1 MSREN
6 VEFVRAALGGQKFD
20 MQAMFGGNA
29 PPPDIDLGMLA
40 DDVEIVF
47 RPQLD
52 AQTYYGVDGLAEGWR
67 EWLSAWG
74 EYEAELE
81 EYVDAGDH
89 VVMLVHL
96 RGETQHD
103 NVVIEQPAAV
113 VFTVEAGKVVRLAFH
128 LDRRMAFEEAGRP
141 ELAERLHR

>member
-6 VEFVRAALGGQKFD
+6 VELVRAALGGRKFD
-20 MQAMFGGNA
+20 MQAMFRGDQ
-29 PPPDIDLGMLA
+29 PPSNVDVGMLA
-40 DDVEIVF
+40 EDVEIVF
-47 RPQLD
+47 QPRVD
-52 AQTYYGVDGLAEGWR
+52 VQTFHGVDGLAEGWR
-67 EWLSAWG
+67 EWLSVWG
-74 EYEAELE
+74 NYEAELE
-81 EYVDAGDH
+81 DYVDAGDH

-103 NVVIEQPAAV
+103 HVVIEQPAAV

-141 ELAERLHR
+141 DLLS